1 MAKRIYYP
9 FINLREAVERVT
21 DLRTKLG
28 NGPYKTGAVLSALGY
43 KGPSGASNRT
53 LASLSYYGLLA
64 KTSGGYELSPLA
76 TRIVRPISDA
86 DKTAAILEAVQ
97 RPKLFSALLDTYN
110 GEQMPSMLD
119 NYLIHNFEMTDA
131 GAKKAS
137 NVFKK
142 SLKYAGAVQE
152 DGVIDIGGGVE
163 EPSQEEAGDQESA
176 ATPLSRPEP
185 GNTKALPSGIGIYFP
200 PVFDFAVL
208 TGEFAEEIKNIELK
222 AQSILASGVQN
233 VGNDKNSD

>member
-43 KGPSGASNRT
+43 KGPSGASGRT
-53 LASLSYYGLLA
+53 LASLSYYGLLS

-76 TRIVRPISDA
+76 TRIVRPVSDP
-86 DKTAAILEAVQ
+86 DKNAAVLEAVQ

-142 SLKYAGAVQE
+142 SLKYAGAVGE
-152 DGVIDIGGGVE
+152 DGIIDVGGGIE
-163 EPSQEEAGDQESA
+163 LAPEDQSQNLVPPRSTAP
-176 ATPLSRPEP
+176 ATS
-185 GNTKALPSGIGIYFP
+185 NTKSLPSGIGISFP
-200 PVFDFAVL
+200 SALDFAVL
-208 TGEFAEEIKNIELK
+208 TGEFAEEIKKIEHK
-222 AQSILASGVQN
+222 AQSILTSGGLD
-233 VGNDKNSD
+233 VGDDKNSD